1 MLCIVNKPVLEQR
14 EGIFIAIFATKTV
27 SLGFFALAIDI
38 TDAASTATS
47 YIWCSLLYL
56 FITVNGPVISAIP
69 MANYVFIG
77 PSHKK
82 VKFFV
87 FLCRI
92 IKEVFSCF
100 SSVEKPFSAAK
111 RVFRTVILEG
121 TLFCCKSRN
130 GDPELERNYEN
141 HSDC

>member
-1 MLCIVNKPVLEQR
+1 MNYE
-14 EGIFIAIFATKTV
+14 TV
-27 SLGFFALAIDI
+27 QIGI
-38 TDAASTATS
+38 TDAASIATS

-56 FITVNGPVISAIP
+56 FITVNSPAISAIR

-82 VKFFV
+82 IKFFV

-100 SSVEKPFSAAK
+100 SSVEKPFSTAK
-111 RVFRTVILEG
+111 RSF
-121 TLFCCKSRN
+121 
-130 GDPELERNYEN
+130 
-141 HSDC
+141 SDCHFRPDPVLL

>member
-1 MLCIVNKPVLEQR
+1 M
-14 EGIFIAIFATKTV
+14 ATV
-27 SLGFFALAIDI
+27 FALAIDI
-38 TDAASTATS
+38 TDAASIATS

-56 FITVNGPVISAIP
+56 FITVNSPVISAIP

-111 RVFRTVILEG
+111 RSFSDCHFR
-121 TLFCCKSRN
+121 
-130 GDPELERNYEN
+130 GDPVLLL
-141 HSDC
+141 

>member
-1 MLCIVNKPVLEQR
+1 LRGNDISFTLW
-14 EGIFIAIFATKTV
+14 AFAFLAYVDLGNTEFPATV
-27 SLGFFALAIDI
+27 FALAIGI

-47 YIWCSLLYL
+47 YIWCSLSYL
-56 FITVNGPVISAIP
+56 FITVNSPVISAIR

-100 SSVEKPFSAAK
+100 IV
-111 RVFRTVILEG
+111 L
-121 TLFCCKSRN
+121 KSRF
-130 GDPELERNYEN
+130 LQ
-141 HSDC
+141 